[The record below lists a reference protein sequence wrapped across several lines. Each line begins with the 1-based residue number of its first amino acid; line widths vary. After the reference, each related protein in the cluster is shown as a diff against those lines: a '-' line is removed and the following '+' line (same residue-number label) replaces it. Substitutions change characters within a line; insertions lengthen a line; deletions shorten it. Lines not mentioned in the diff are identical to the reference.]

1 MLDART
7 FIAGRAHPHEV
18 PQEVRCRCMRRD
30 MAAEQLA
37 SAEDVELPEPWGL
50 LVSVETGEEE
60 ERLPISSERFT
71 IGRANG
77 VHTHCGVG
85 VGGHIK
91 AYPLSPTDVD
101 LVLSDNK
108 YVSSHH
114 CTLQL
119 DEDGVIWL
127 KDTRQ
132 ENN

>member
-1 MLDART
+1 MIRYSRFTGTRVHAGCAHVHCRPRPPARGAT
-7 FIAGRAHPHEV
+7 GGEV

-85 VGGHIK
+85 VGGHKLLRHI
-91 AYPLSPTDVD
+91 LSLPQM
-101 LVLSDNK
+101 LIL
-108 YVSSHH
+108 
-114 CTLQL
+114 C
-119 DEDGVIWL
+119 
-127 KDTRQ
+127 
-132 ENN
+132 